1 MPTPNKYDRWRDLL
15 AGNHIPQV
23 LEELQQVFSQSTRL
37 NEIIHQRGRHAA
49 LSERIRKGDI
59 DLEDETVLENE
70 IRLGVLA
77 LLDDVEKWERTE
89 TGLAEQLATV
99 TINGNAINSII
110 NSTVT
115 AEQVHIGD
123 IHYHGEAIP
132 HFLTA
137 APQNPPV
144 FKGRKKQLKD
154 LHDQLFNSE
163 GDHLI
168 LLVNGQGGVGK
179 TSMANRYF
187 FDYHHEYSH
196 AAWALKEGSIRD
208 AMLTLEFGLNLKFT
222 TENNEQRLNII
233 LQKVANLKAPCLLII
248 DNANERD
255 DLVKHI
261 GELRKCANFHVLL
274 TSRLDRFDGAETFK
288 VGALPELVAKE
299 LFEKYYRPFKEEET
313 GLFSDV
319 YHAVDGNTL
328 VLQLLAKNL
337 KRNRREYNLS
347 QLLEDLQKR
356 GVLRLS
362 KSRKVVT
369 DYGTLDEGE
378 IEEIV
383 AAMYDFGDL
392 NDDHLKLLSVFAA
405 LPPEQI
411 PFEHLELLVTF
422 LDDLD
427 ETLDALQELG

>member
-1 MPTPNKYDRWRDLL
+1 MPTPNKYDRWRALL

-23 LEELQQVFSQSTRL
+23 LEELQQVFAQSTRL

-99 TINGNAINSII
+99 TISGNAINSII

-168 LLVNGQGGVGK
+168 LLVYGQGGVGK
-179 TSMANRYF
+179 TAMATR
-187 FDYHHEYSH
+187 
-196 AAWALKEGSIRD
+196 
-208 AMLTLEFGLNLKFT
+208 
-222 TENNEQRLNII
+222 
-233 LQKVANLKAPCLLII
+233 
-248 DNANERD
+248 
-255 DLVKHI
+255 
-261 GELRKCANFHVLL
+261 
-274 TSRLDRFDGAETFK
+274 
-288 VGALPELVAKE
+288 
-299 LFEKYYRPFKEEET
+299 
-313 GLFSDV
+313 
-319 YHAVDGNTL
+319 
-328 VLQLLAKNL
+328 
-337 KRNRREYNLS
+337 
-347 QLLEDLQKR
+347 
-356 GVLRLS
+356 
-362 KSRKVVT
+362 
-369 DYGTLDEGE
+369 
-378 IEEIV
+378 
-383 AAMYDFGDL
+383 
-392 NDDHLKLLSVFAA
+392 
-405 LPPEQI
+405 
-411 PFEHLELLVTF
+411 
-422 LDDLD
+422 
-427 ETLDALQELG
+427 